1 MTAATI
7 AIKSKNKVDVLLLD
21 RNPEAEVGKKTT
33 LGWVCG
39 DAVGEHH
46 IKFLN
51 EHLGVTYGKPEMENR
66 VTAVYVYS
74 PDMKVRVPFEGP
86 GYVLDRPKFGKRLL
100 DDALKAGVE
109 FRGGVQALDL
119 VEESGR
125 IVGLKGQTVG
135 GTVNQPFEM
144 RTKLVIDTSGMST
157 KLRRNLP
164 IPSHI
169 EKEIDKDDIEPTARL
184 NAKLR
189 DGVEVEPFHCDIYLD
204 QEKAPGGYLWLF
216 PKSEDKVNIGLG
228 IQQKRSQKPLSALLK
243 DWLATDDRF
252 KEMTP
257 LSDDSNLTGS
267 WQVSVR
273 HQNDC
278 LVANGYMICGDT
290 AWFPNPISAG
300 GIGPGLIGGVLAG
313 ETAVRAVEENDF
325 SEKNLWQYNLDFVKH
340 YGSKTAGL
348 EAFRMYLQTLNN
360 QEINYGMRHFLS
372 GKEATEIS
380 LGEMPH
386 LSPFGKMVK
395 LFLGLGSYKAF
406 RGLVYT
412 MKQLSSPD
420 ITPFESR
427 RVDDQALVMEMLSTE
442 TDATYT
448 FQGLKRRLGLHQEKL
463 TRILRRL
470 EDNNLVAKTEEGY
483 RTLKH
488 SHKASQHLV
497 DGEPV
502 IRGQLPPGID
512 SQSLLGKIKGRWFKN
527 FRWVG
532 YANGTDEL
540 SLYWITED
548 NKFQVRI
555 QLSPIEILVWSQP
568 TDPKETDSPVTAAYE
583 LFDRI
588 SRMVPELGENS

>member
-1 MTAATI
+1 MTASAI
-7 AIKSKNKVDVLLLD
+7 AIKSEGKADVLLLD
-21 RNPEAEVGKKTT
+21 RNPQTDVGKKTT

-51 EHLGVTYGKPEMENR
+51 SHLGVTYGKPEMENR

-86 GYVLDRPKFGKRLL
+86 GYVLDRPKFGRRLL
-100 DDALKAGVE
+100 EDALKAGVE
-109 FRGGVQALDL
+109 FRGNVQALEL
-119 VEESGR
+119 IEESGT

-135 GTVNQPFEM
+135 SNVNQPFEI
-144 RTKLVIDTSGMST
+144 RSKLVIDTSGMST

-228 IQQKRSQKPLSALLK
+228 IQQKRSQKPLSVLLK

-252 KEMTP
+252 KDMQP
-257 LSDDSNLTGS
+257 LTDDSNLTGS

-313 ETAVRAVEENDF
+313 ETAVRALEANDF
-325 SEKNLWQYNLDFVKH
+325 SERQLWQYNLDFVKY
-340 YGSKTAGL
+340 YGNKTAGL
-348 EAFRMYLQTLNN
+348 EIFRMYLQTLTNA
-360 QEINYGMRHFLS
+360 EINYGMRHFLS
-372 GKEATEIS
+372 ANEATEIS
-380 LGEMPH
+380 LGDMPH
-386 LSPFGKMVK
+386 LSPLQKIVK
-395 LFLGLGSYKAF
+395 LFRGLGSYKAF
-406 RGLVYT
+406 KGLVYT
-412 MKQLSSPD
+412 MDKMKTL
-420 ITPFESR
+420 
-427 RVDDQALVMEMLSTE
+427 
-442 TDATYT
+442 
-448 FQGLKRRLGLHQEKL
+448 
-463 TRILRRL
+463 
-470 EDNNLVAKTEEGY
+470 NNLYLNYPKDPSEFEPWKQKVDSILQEG
-483 RTLKH
+483 RTRF
-488 SHKASQHLV
+488 S
-497 DGEPV
+497 
-502 IRGQLPPGID
+502 
-512 SQSLLGKIKGRWFKN
+512 
-527 FRWVG
+527 
-532 YANGTDEL
+532 
-540 SLYWITED
+540 
-548 NKFQVRI
+548 
-555 QLSPIEILVWSQP
+555 
-568 TDPKETDSPVTAAYE
+568 
-583 LFDRI
+583 
-588 SRMVPELGENS
+588 

>member
-1 MTAATI
+1 MEKRDVVVVGAGIAGCMTAATI
-7 AIKSKNKVDVLLLD
+7 AIKSKGSVDVLLLD
-21 RNPEAEVGKKTT
+21 RNPQTEAGKKTV

-46 IKFLN
+46 IKFL
-51 EHLGVTYGKPEMENR
+51 HDHVGASYSKPELENR

-74 PDMKVRVPFEGP
+74 PDMSVRVPFEGP
-86 GYVLDRPKFGKRLL
+86 GYVLDRPRFARRLL
-100 DDALKAGVE
+100 ADALKAGVE
-109 FRGGVQALDL
+109 FRGSVQALEL
-119 VEESGR
+119 VEDSGK

-135 GTVNQPFEM
+135 ETVNQPFEI
-144 RTKLVIDTSGMST
+144 RTNLVVDTSGMST

-189 DGVEVEPFHCDIYLD
+189 PGVEVEPFHCDIYLD

-228 IQQKRSQKPLSALLK
+228 IQQKRSSKPLSALLK
-243 DWLATDDRF
+243 DWLATDNRF
-252 KEMTP
+252 KEMQP

-300 GIGPGLIGGVLAG
+300 GIGPGLIGGVMAG
-313 ETAVRAVEENDF
+313 ETAVRAAEANDF
-325 SEKNLWQYNLDFVKH
+325 SEKSLWQYNLDFVNH
-340 YGSKTAGL
+340 YGNKTAGL

-372 GKEATEIS
+372 SKEATEIS

-386 LSPFGKMVK
+386 LSPLEKLVK
-395 LFLGLGSYKAF
+395 LFRGFGSYKAF

-412 MKQLSSPD
+412 MRQ
-420 ITPFESR
+420 
-427 RVDDQALVMEMLSTE
+427 ME
-442 TDATYT
+442 
-448 FQGLKRRLGLHQEKL
+448 
-463 TRILRRL
+463 
-470 EDNNLVAKTEEGY
+470 
-483 RTLKH
+483 TL
-488 SHKASQHLV
+488 
-497 DGEPV
+497 
-502 IRGQLPPGID
+502 
-512 SQSLLGKIKGRWFKN
+512 N
-527 FRWVG
+527 
-532 YANGTDEL
+532 
-540 SLYWITED
+540 SLYQNYPKDPSQFDAW
-548 NKFQVRI
+548 KQQV
-555 QLSPIEILVWSQP
+555 
-568 TDPKETDSPVTAAYE
+568 DSVLASA
-583 LFDRI
+583 R
-588 SRMVPELGENS
+588 SRFN

>member
-7 AIKSKNKVDVLLLD
+7 ALKSKGNVDVLLLD
-21 RNPEAEVGKKTT
+21 RNPQSEVGKKTV

-46 IKFLN
+46 IKFLHDHIGAN
-51 EHLGVTYGKPEMENR
+51 YGQPELENR

-74 PDMKVRVPFEGP
+74 PDMSVRVPFEGP
-86 GYVLDRPKFGKRLL
+86 GYVLDRPKFGRRLL
-100 DDALKAGVE
+100 EDALKAGVQ
-109 FRGGVQALDL
+109 FRGSVQALDL
-119 VEESGR
+119 VEDSGR

-135 GTVNQPFEM
+135 ENVNRPFEI
-144 RTKLVIDTSGMST
+144 KSKIVIDTSGMST

-228 IQQKRSQKPLSALLK
+228 IQQKRSSKPLSALLK

-300 GIGPGLIGGVLAG
+300 GIGPGLIGGVMAG
-313 ETAVRAVEENDF
+313 ESAIRAIQANDF
-325 SEKNLWQYNLDFVKH
+325 SEKNLWQYNIDFVNH
-340 YGSKTAGL
+340 YGNKTAGL
-348 EAFRMYLQTLNN
+348 EVFRYYLQTLTN

-372 GKEATEIS
+372 AREATNIS

-386 LSPFGKMVK
+386 LSPFEKIVK
-395 LFLGLGSYKAF
+395 LFRGIGSYKAF

-412 MKQLSSPD
+412 MGRMETLNDLYQNYPKDSSQFEAWKQQ
-420 ITPFESR
+420 
-427 RVDDQALVMEMLSTE
+427 VDST
-442 TDATYT
+442 
-448 FQGLKRRLGLHQEKL
+448 L
-463 TRILRRL
+463 TG
-470 EDNNLVAKTEEGY
+470 A
-483 RTLKH
+483 RTRF
-488 SHKASQHLV
+488 S
-497 DGEPV
+497 
-502 IRGQLPPGID
+502 
-512 SQSLLGKIKGRWFKN
+512 
-527 FRWVG
+527 
-532 YANGTDEL
+532 
-540 SLYWITED
+540 
-548 NKFQVRI
+548 
-555 QLSPIEILVWSQP
+555 
-568 TDPKETDSPVTAAYE
+568 
-583 LFDRI
+583 
-588 SRMVPELGENS
+588 

>member
-1 MTAATI
+1 MVEERDVVVVGAGIAGCMTASTI
-7 AIKSKNKVDVLLLD
+7 ALKSKGKADVLLLD
-21 RNPEAEVGKKTT
+21 RNPQSDVGKKTT

-51 EHLGVTYGKPEMENR
+51 SHLGVTYGKPEMENR

-86 GYVLDRPKFGKRLL
+86 GYVLDRPKFGRRLL
-100 DDALKAGVE
+100 EDALKAGVE
-109 FRGGVQALDL
+109 FRGNVQALEL
-119 VEESGR
+119 VEENGM

-135 GTVNQPFEM
+135 SSVNQPFEI
-144 RTKLVIDTSGMST
+144 RSKLVIDTSGMST

-189 DGVEVEPFHCDIYLD
+189 DGIEVEPFHCDIYLD

-228 IQQKRSQKPLSALLK
+228 IQQKRSTKPLSVLLK

-252 KEMTP
+252 KDMEP

-313 ETAVRAVEENDF
+313 ETALRALDANDF
-325 SEKNLWQYNLDFVKH
+325 SEKQLWQFNLDFVRH
-340 YGSKTAGL
+340 YGNKTAGL
-348 EAFRMYLQTLNN
+348 EVFRYYLQTLNN
-360 QEINYGMRHFLS
+360 DEINYGMRHFLS
-372 GKEATEIS
+372 ADEATEIS
-380 LGEMPH
+380 LGEMPV
-386 LSPFGKMVK
+386 LSPLQKIVK
-395 LFLGLGSYKAF
+395 LFRGLGSYKAF

-412 MKQLSSPD
+412 MNRMK
-420 ITPFESR
+420 
-427 RVDDQALVMEMLSTE
+427 
-442 TDATYT
+442 
-448 FQGLKRRLGLHQEKL
+448 KL
-463 TRILRRL
+463 
-470 EDNNLVAKTEEGY
+470 NNLYQNYPKDPSEYESWKHQVDSILEEA
-483 RTLKH
+483 RTRF
-488 SHKASQHLV
+488 S
-497 DGEPV
+497 
-502 IRGQLPPGID
+502 
-512 SQSLLGKIKGRWFKN
+512 
-527 FRWVG
+527 
-532 YANGTDEL
+532 
-540 SLYWITED
+540 
-548 NKFQVRI
+548 
-555 QLSPIEILVWSQP
+555 
-568 TDPKETDSPVTAAYE
+568 
-583 LFDRI
+583 
-588 SRMVPELGENS
+588 